1 MFTWCSLE
9 LPYLPE
15 SAVVE
20 LLTSVS
26 CLRILGRDAVDAMP
40 RDE

>member
-1 MFTWCSLE
+1 MFTWWSLE
-9 LPYLPE
+9 LPYRPE
-15 SAVVE
+15 SALIE

-40 RDE
+40 LDE